1 VLSLWDGGG
10 GASKVTLQVA
20 PEDLYQQ
27 ARDFDSAADTVQACL
42 TANTSNLNVEAAG
55 ADVVSQSAA
64 EWLNKSAFDPETGVI
79 PQLQATVQHFKDA
92 AEAMR
97 AAARAY
103 GLQDTTTANSF
114 TDSMNSLGGSGA

>member
-1 VLSLWDGGG
+1 MLSLWDGGG
-10 GASKVTLQVA
+10 GAAKVTLQVA

-27 ARDFDSAADTVQACL
+27 ARDFDSAADMVQACL

-64 EWLNKSAFDPETGVI
+64 EWFNKSAFDSETGVI
-79 PQLQATVQHFKDA
+79 PQLQATVQHFKNA

-97 AAARAY
+97 AAARSY
-103 GLQDTTTANSF
+103 GLQDTTAANSF
-114 TDSMNSLGGSGA
+114 NGSVNSLGGSSA